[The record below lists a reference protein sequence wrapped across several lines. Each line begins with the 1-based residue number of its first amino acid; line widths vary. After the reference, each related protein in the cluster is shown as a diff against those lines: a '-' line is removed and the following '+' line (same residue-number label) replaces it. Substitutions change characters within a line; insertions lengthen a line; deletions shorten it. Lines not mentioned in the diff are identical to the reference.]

1 MWFSAGWF
9 SVGLAGLHLFLF
21 LGFLANGILFSGTS
35 IVVSPSAQY
44 LLFFNSA

>member
-21 LGFLANGILFSGTS
+21 LGFLEIGILFSGAS
-35 IVVSPSAQY
+35 IVVSTSAEY

>member
-9 SVGLAGLHLFLF
+9 SVGLAGPHLLLF
-21 LGFLANGILFSGTS
+21 LGSLAIGILFSGAS

-44 LLFFNSA
+44 LLFFNPA